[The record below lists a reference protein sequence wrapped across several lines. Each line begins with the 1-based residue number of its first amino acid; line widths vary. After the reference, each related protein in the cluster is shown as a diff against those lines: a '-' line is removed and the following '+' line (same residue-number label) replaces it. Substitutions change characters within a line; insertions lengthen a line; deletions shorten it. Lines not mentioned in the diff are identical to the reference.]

1 MKEKFSKTA
10 LKNGMRV
17 ISEYIPS
24 FRSVSIGLWVYVGSR
39 DEESRLNGIS
49 HFIEHMH
56 FKGTEKRSAFQI
68 AQALEVLGGS
78 LNAFT
83 SREHTCY
90 YARVLNQH
98 LPQAME
104 LLGDILNNSRF
115 APNDIKKEKSVI
127 LEEIKDVAD
136 TPGEYIHDLFAD
148 QMFKADPLGQPI
160 MGYAKNVSGLTR
172 SEVVDYFGRYYTAPN
187 IVVAAA
193 GDLQHEALVD
203 LTRKYFPW
211 KGSSSS
217 HNNPLPRHNGF
228 SMRAYRN
235 RTKQTHV
242 CLGFPSIDFAD
253 KGRYPLMAAN
263 AVLSGGMSSRLFQS
277 VREKSGY
284 CYTIYSFQE
293 FFRDAGMF
301 CVYFGSDDKYVTKA
315 TELVL
320 KELRKLREKLLSRTE
335 LTEIK
340 DQLKGSLML
349 SQESTYNRMNRIARQ
364 EMMLERYIGLDET
377 CRYVDMVTARQ
388 IREVCNQIFCGD
400 KLTFSTL
407 GPTRQQD
414 LDHIKWSVL

>member
-1 MKEKFSKTA
+1 
-10 LKNGMRV
+10 MRV

-24 FRSVSIGLWVYVGSR
+24 FRSVSIGIWVHVGSR
-39 DEESRLNGIS
+39 DEDSRLNGIS

-56 FKGTEKRSAFQI
+56 FKGTKKRSAFQI

-104 LLGDILNNSRF
+104 LLGDILNNSLF
-115 APNDIKKEKSVI
+115 TPADLKKEKSVI

-136 TPGEYIHDLFAD
+136 TPSEYIHDLFAD
-148 QMFKADPLGQPI
+148 QMFKSDPLGQPI
-160 MGYAKNVSGLTR
+160 MGYANNVTAWTR
-172 SEVVDYFGRYYTAPN
+172 AEVVNYIGQYYTAPN

-193 GDLQHEALVD
+193 GDLRHDALVK

-211 KGSSSS
+211 KKSIFSRKEA
-217 HNNPLPRHNGF
+217 NPQHNGF
-228 SMRAYRN
+228 STRVYRN

-242 CLGFPSIDFAD
+242 CIGFPSIDFRD

-263 AVLSGGMSSRLFQS
+263 AILSGGMSSRLFQS

-293 FFRDAGMF
+293 FFRDAGLF
-301 CVYFGSDDKYVTKA
+301 CVYFGSDGKYVVKA

-320 KELRKLREKLLSRTE
+320 KELHKLREKLLSRTE
-335 LTEIK
+335 LVEIK

-364 EMMLERYIGLDET
+364 EMMLERYVGLDET
-377 CRYVDMVTARQ
+377 CHHVDMVTSRQ
-388 IREVCNQIFCGD
+388 IRDVCNEIFRNEN
-400 KLTFSTL
+400 LTFSAL
-407 GPTRQQD
+407 GPARQQD
-414 LDHIKWSVL
+414 LEHIKWAVL

>member
-1 MKEKFSKTA
+1 VKEKFSRTA
-10 LKNGMRV
+10 LDNGMRV

-24 FRSVSIGLWVYVGSR
+24 FRSVSIGIWVHVGSR
-39 DEESRLNGIS
+39 DENAKLNGIS

-56 FKGTEKRSAFQI
+56 FKGTKKRSAFQI

-104 LLGDILNNSRF
+104 LLGDILNNSLF
-115 APNDIKKEKSVI
+115 APGDIKKEKSVI

-136 TPGEYIHDLFAD
+136 TPSEYIHDLFAD
-148 QMFKADPLGQPI
+148 QMFKSDPLGQPI
-160 MGYAKNVSGLTR
+160 MGYASNVPALTR
-172 SEVVDYFGRYYTAPN
+172 AEVVNYIRHYYTAPN

-193 GDLQHEALVD
+193 GDLQHQDLVA

-211 KGSSSS
+211 KKV
-217 HNNPLPRHNGF
+217 PFARTDAAPRHNGF
-228 SMRAYRN
+228 STRAYRN

-242 CLGFPSIDFAD
+242 CLGFPSIDFSD

-277 VREKSGY
+277 VRENSGY

-293 FFRDAGMF
+293 FFRDAGLF
-301 CVYFGSDDKYVTKA
+301 CVYFGSDGKYVVKA

-320 KELRKLREKLLSRTE
+320 KELRKIREKLLSRTE

-364 EMMLERYIGLDET
+364 EMMLERYVSLDET
-377 CRYVDMVTARQ
+377 CRHVDMVTAKQ
-388 IREVCNQIFCGD
+388 VREVCNEIFRND
-400 KLTFSTL
+400 TLTFSAL

-414 LDHIKWSVL
+414 LEHIKWSTL